1 VREERR
7 AARSG
12 SRGVSINEAFEAGF
26 EEVRRFALFFVSDG
40 EEGDT

>member
-7 AARSG
+7 AARTG
-12 SRGVSINEAFEAGF
+12 SRSVSDEAFEAGF
-26 EEVRRFALFFVSDG
+26 EEVRRFALFFVLDG